1 MSPWVCRCIVQL
13 TVLGYILVPI
23 FTYNM
28 WWLVLL
34 YSLFMLY
41 VGCLEAVQ
49 RPAYTYQ
56 VSTSPNR
63 AQSRAERV
71 PLLVSPPDPPD
82 ASRALLLRPSPRLA

>member
-1 MSPWVCRCIVQL
+1 MQL

-34 YSLFMLY
+34 YSFFMLY

-49 RPAYTYQ
+49 CPAYTYQ
-56 VSTSPNR
+56 VSR
-63 AQSRAERV
+63 GFWM
-71 PLLVSPPDPPD
+71 LLMWGY
-82 ASRALLLRPSPRLA
+82 LLLGLIC